1 VHDPYAWTLN
11 FEALV
16 LVPALAAGYLL
27 VIRRYR
33 VPRLRIAC
41 FAAGLALILAVFV
54 TPLHT
59 IALHYLLSVHLL
71 QNVVLAEWAPA
82 LCVLGL
88 PANLPVPKLL
98 THPFVAL
105 PLWAGT
111 YFFWH
116 IPAVYDAA
124 LRRPETLLHL
134 EHVSYFV
141 TGLLFWW
148 PALQDQPHRV
158 PAGARA
164 MYLFAAFVVVA
175 PLGLLLA
182 LVPRAV
188 YDFYVHAPHRLWGLS
203 PLTDQQIGGAA
214 MALEQAAVLFAA
226 GTWFFLR
233 FLAGE
238 GRSDAFRAL
247 DPSSYNHAGGEG
259 WTRSSSANGLKR

>member
-1 VHDPYAWTLN
+1 MHDPYAWTLN
-11 FEALV
+11 LEALV
-16 LVPALAAGYLL
+16 LVPALAVGYLL
-27 VIRRYR
+27 VFRRYR
-33 VPRLRIAC
+33 VPRWRIAC
-41 FAAGLALILAVFV
+41 FAAGLALILAVFA

-88 PANLPVPKLL
+88 PSNLPVPRLL

-124 LRRPETLLHL
+124 LRRPETLLHV
-134 EHVSYFV
+134 EHVTYFV

-148 PALQDQPHRV
+148 PALHDEPHRV
-158 PAGARA
+158 PAGARV
-164 MYLFAAFVVVA
+164 MYLFAAFVVAA

-182 LVPRAV
+182 LIPRAV
-188 YDFYVHAPHRLWGLS
+188 YDFYVQAPHELWGLS

-233 FLAGE
+233 FLGGE
-238 GRSDAFRAL
+238 GRADAFRTL
-247 DPSSYNHAGGEG
+247 DPSSYNPRREVRDGRGARPPAG
-259 WTRSSSANGLKR
+259 

>member
-1 VHDPYAWTLN
+1 MHPYAWAWDV
-11 FEALV
+11 EALL
-16 LVPALAAGYLL
+16 LVPALAIAYAL
-27 VIRRYR
+27 VIQRAPA
-33 VPRLRIAC
+33 PRWRIAC
-41 FAAGLALILAVFV
+41 FAAGLALILVV
-54 TPLHT
+54 SITPIQT
-59 IALHYLLSVHLL
+59 IALNYLLSVHLL

-88 PANLPVPKLL
+88 PANLPVPRLL

-148 PALQDQPHRV
+148 PVLQDEPHRLT
-158 PAGARA
+158 AGARA
-164 MYLFAAFVVVA
+164 MYLFAGFVVAA

-182 LVPRAV
+182 LIPRAV
-188 YDFYVHAPHRLWGLS
+188 YDFYVDAPHELWGLS
-203 PLTDQQIGGAA
+203 PLTDQQLGGAA

-226 GTWFFLR
+226 GAWFFLR
-233 FLAGE
+233 FLSGE
-238 GRSDAFRAL
+238 GRADAFRTL
-247 DPSSYNHAGGEG
+247 DPSSYDPRPEVRDGRGARPRAG
-259 WTRSSSANGLKR
+259 

>member
-1 VHDPYAWTLN
+1 MHDPYAWTPNL
-11 FEALV
+11 EALV
-16 LVPALAAGYLL
+16 LVPALAVGYLFVL
-27 VIRRYR
+27 RRYG
-33 VPRLRIAC
+33 VPRWRIAC

-88 PANLPVPKLL
+88 PSNLPVPRLL

-111 YFFWH
+111 YFVWH

-148 PALQDQPHRV
+148 PALHDEPHRLT
-158 PAGARA
+158 AGARA
-164 MYLFAAFVVVA
+164 MYLFAAFVIAA
-175 PLGLLLA
+175 PLGLLLLRERA
-182 LVPRAV
+182 PRALGPL
-188 YDFYVHAPHRLWGLS
+188 AAHRPADRRGRDGARAGRG
-203 PLTDQQIGGAA
+203 PLRRRH
-214 MALEQAAVLFAA
+214 LVLP
-226 GTWFFLR
+226 
-233 FLAGE
+233 
-238 GRSDAFRAL
+238 AFPEWRRK
-247 DPSSYNHAGGEG
+247 S
-259 WTRSSSANGLKR
+259 

>member
-1 VHDPYAWTLN
+1 VHDPYAWPLD

-16 LVPALAAGYLL
+16 LVPVLAVGY
-27 VIRRYR
+27 VFIARRFA
-33 VPRLRIAC
+33 VPRWRIAC

-59 IALHYLLSVHLL
+59 IALHYLLSIHLL

-88 PANLPVPKLL
+88 PSNLPVPRLL

-111 YFFWH
+111 YFVWH
-116 IPAVYDAA
+116 VPAIYDSA
-124 LRRPETLLHL
+124 LRNPQTLLHL

-148 PALQDQPHRV
+148 PVLHDKPHHIS
-158 PAGARA
+158 AGARA
-164 MYLFAAFVVVA
+164 MYLFAAFVVA
-175 PLGLLLA
+175 SPLGLLLA
-182 LVPRAV
+182 LIPRAV
-188 YDFYVHAPHRLWGLS
+188 YGFYVEAPHRLWGLS
-203 PLTDQQIGGAA
+203 PLADQQIGGTA

-226 GTWFFLR
+226 GTYFFLR
-233 FLAGE
+233 FLSGE
-238 GRSDAFRAL
+238 GRADAFRGL
-247 DPSSYNHAGGEG
+247 DRSSYNQPG
-259 WTRSSSANGLKR
+259 R

>member
-1 VHDPYAWTLN
+1 
-11 FEALV
+11 
-16 LVPALAAGYLL
+16 
-27 VIRRYR
+27 
-33 VPRLRIAC
+33 
-41 FAAGLALILAVFV
+41 
-54 TPLHT
+54 
-59 IALHYLLSVHLL
+59 
-71 QNVVLAEWAPA
+71 
-82 LCVLGL
+82 
-88 PANLPVPKLL
+88 
-98 THPFVAL
+98 
-105 PLWAGT
+105 
-111 YFFWH
+111 
-116 IPAVYDAA
+116 
-124 LRRPETLLHL
+124 
-134 EHVSYFV
+134 
-141 TGLLFWW
+141 
-148 PALQDQPHRV
+148 
-158 PAGARA
+158 